1 MRKLTPIS
9 SNMSFIE
16 FQIRLLNLYIEVK
29 TFIVSIYVDDIVYTR
44 SNKGLIT
51 MFKTEMMRRYVMID
65 LGVGF
70 LCI

>member
-51 MFKTEMMRRYVMID
+51 MFKTEMMRRYVMPD